1 MAVIGETVRY
11 MSLSG
16 AFYTAVVRRVH
27 PNGRLDIDVDAGTSQ
42 PVHFTDI
49 EWIAEQ
55 NFATRGTAGPK
66 APA

>member
-1 MAVIGETVRY
+1 MPAIGETIRYTSVSGMRFDAIVRQ
-11 MSLSG
+11 
-16 AFYTAVVRRVH
+16 VH
-27 PNGRLDIDVDAGTSQ
+27 PNGRLDLVVDAGASK
-42 PVHFTDI
+42 PVLLTDI